1 MCWRLLPACVCHPV
15 VRFPMQV
22 SEMEQ
27 MVESVMQGN
36 TEMEG
41 RLQRSEEA
49 LGESQAACTK
59 AETRLAEA
67 MKRVRV
73 CAALAMLRGCLH
85 RCKRAVPPL
94 VIHISLNPTQPLCA
108 SLYLLCTSSVPPLH
122 LCAPL
127 FTSSFFPRYPL
138 VPDLTAECRPRADP

>member
-15 VRFPMQV
+15 MRCRMQV

-27 MVESVMQGN
+27 MVESVMQGI

-73 CAALAMLRGCLH
+73 CVLRSLCSGDAC
-85 RCKRAVPPL
+85 ADVDVPSHPRSSAPFCTFPHL
-94 VIHISLNPTQPLCA
+94 SAPHCT
-108 SLYLLCTSSVPPLH
+108 SLYLSAPLCTSSVPPL
-122 LCAPL
+122 
-127 FTSSFFPRYPL
+127 YPL
-138 VPDLTAECRPRADP
+138 VPELTAECRPRADP